1 MYVCICICMYHTLVV
16 IYANI
21 LSLFDYQLFMV
32 TKIKT
37 NTLEYD
43 EEDVVVD
50 VCDGWPQLKSKGINL
65 LAADIQLA

>member
-1 MYVCICICMYHTLVV
+1 M

-37 NTLEYD
+37 NTLECD
-43 EEDVVVD
+43 EEDEVVN
-50 VCDGWPQLKSKGINL
+50 VCDGHN
-65 LAADIQLA
+65 